1 MSSECSNILE
11 AALADANFSGK
22 LKKGSA
28 EKELVTD
35 LQRVLFELGFKK
47 ELKWDQYN
55 ADGDY
60 GNATATAVKA
70 FAAKNGVQTDGM
82 KVTKALA
89 KIILQRHDFLP
100 EMYVLWEI
108 HQSDLRTRKYISRG
122 TKTSI
127 SAVQVLLNTLGYGAE
142 LKFARF
148 GADGLYGNN
157 TRNAMKK
164 YAADN
169 NVTSDGDWLTRPL
182 INLMLKDIN
191 KFYGKHWSELAL
203 QNLPTSGSPLILYE
217 GSRFQGKPCRADI
230 QFLPRLKKI
239 NAHAEAADVFI
250 HITSSFRTT
259 TNVNGAI
266 VPPATYSNH
275 LAGHGIDMNVIY
287 ENGKWANS
295 SVLRRYPNVPG
306 PVRQFLRAIIDDPEL
321 RWGGL
326 FNTKDPVHI
335 DDHLNK
341 DMTKWRKRYDVM
353 QRAVQLG
360 N

>member
-1 MSSECSNILE
+1 MECSNIME
-11 AALADANFSGK
+11 AALAQPNFANR
-22 LKKGSA
+22 LKKGSR
-28 EKELVTD
+28 EEELVTD

-47 ELKWDQYN
+47 ELKWEQYN

-70 FAAKNGVQTDGM
+70 FAAKNGIHTDGM
-82 KVTKALA
+82 QVSKELA
-89 KIILQRHDFLP
+89 KVILQRHDFLP

-108 HQSDLRTRKYISRG
+108 HQSDLRTRKYISKG
-122 TKTSI
+122 TKMSI

-142 LKFARF
+142 LHFARF

-157 TRNAMKK
+157 TRNAIIK

-169 NVTSDGDWLTRPL
+169 GVQSDGDWLTRPL
-182 INLMLKDIN
+182 IDLMLRDIN
-191 KFYGKHWSELAL
+191 KFYGKDWSALAL
-203 QNLPTSGSPLILYE
+203 QNLPHRGSPLILYQ

-230 QFLPRLKKI
+230 EFLPKLKKI
-239 NAHAEAADVFI
+239 NKHAEDSNVFI
-250 HITSSFRTT
+250 HVTSSFRTT

-266 VPPATYSNH
+266 VPPATFSNH
-275 LAGHGIDMNVIY
+275 LAGHGIDMNLVY
-287 ENGKWANS
+287 DNGKWANS
-295 SVLRRYPNVPG
+295 TVLRNYPNVPG
-306 PVRQFLRAIIDDPEL
+306 PVRQFLKAIIDDPEL

-341 DMTKWRKRYDVM
+341 DLTKWRKRYDAM

-360 N
+360 

>member
-1 MSSECSNILE
+1 MCTECSNIME
-11 AALADANFSGK
+11 AALSEANFSSR
-22 LKKGSA
+22 LKKGSDDTV
-28 EKELVTD
+28 LITD
-35 LQRVLFELGFKK
+35 LQRVLFELGFRK
-47 ELKWDQYN
+47 ELKWDRYN

-60 GNATATAVKA
+60 GSATAAAVKA
-70 FAAKNGVQTDGM
+70 FADKNGVQTSGQS
-82 KVTKALA
+82 VTKVLA
-89 KIILQRHDFLP
+89 KIMLQRHDFLP
-100 EMYVLWEI
+100 ELYVLWDI
-108 HQSDLRTRKYISRG
+108 HKSDLRTRKYISKG
-122 TKTSI
+122 TRTSI
-127 SAVQVLLNTLGYGAE
+127 TAVQVLLNTLGYGAE

-157 TRNAMKK
+157 TRKAMVR

-169 NVTSDGDWLTRPL
+169 GITSDGDWLSRPL
-182 INLMLKDIN
+182 IDLMLKDIN
-191 KFYGKHWSELAL
+191 RFYGKDWSELAL
-203 QNLPTSGSPLILYE
+203 QNLPTSGSPLVLYE

-239 NAHAEAADVFI
+239 NQLAAAADVWV

-266 VPPATYSNH
+266 VPPATFSNH
-275 LAGHGIDMNVIY
+275 LAGHAIDMNLVY

-295 SVLRRYPNVPG
+295 SVLRQFPNVPG
-306 PVRQFLRAIIDDPEL
+306 PVQQFLQAVIDEPGL

-326 FNTKDPVHI
+326 FNTRDPVHI

-341 DMTKWRKRYDVM
+341 DLTKWRKRYDAM

-360 N
+360 G